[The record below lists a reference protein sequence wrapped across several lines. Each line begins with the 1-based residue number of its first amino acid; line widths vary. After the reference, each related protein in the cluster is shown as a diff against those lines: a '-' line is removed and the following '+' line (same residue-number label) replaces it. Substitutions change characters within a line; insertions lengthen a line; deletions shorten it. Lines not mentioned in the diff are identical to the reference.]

1 VWIDQSG
8 ISPAYDT
15 IYLANTYIKPWQHFT
30 EFIVFGVTF
39 GLFFNEYI
47 EKRKRIDLGDRHEN
61 SLSYTI
67 LKYIKKKLVLRI
79 ILNIIGF
86 SAIIGMNV
94 LAWFYHYSSWQV
106 AWSITF
112 AIVRPIIGIFGVMI
126 ILLLLLLSKNK
137 ILRFLLKLKGFHTI
151 S

>member
-1 VWIDQSG
+1 M
-8 ISPAYDT
+8 
-15 IYLANTYIKPWQHFT
+15 
-30 EFIVFGVTF
+30 FGVTF

-67 LKYIKKKLVLRI
+67 LKYIKKKLILRI
-79 ILNIIGF
+79 IINFIGF
-86 SAIIGMNV
+86 SAIIGVNV
-94 LAWFYHYSSWQV
+94 LAWYYHYTPWQMP
-106 AWSITF
+106 WSITF
-112 AIVRPIIGIFGVMI
+112 AIARPIIGTFGVMI